1 MWHRPES
8 KRGFTLAESMVV
20 MMLLSLLTS
29 ATIVLLSSV
38 GERSRRNQ
46 RERDNLDL
54 LRQTICELRRE
65 FSNTQKAAVSCGINQ
80 VMFPGAVVD
89 QVQALAVDAEGDFL
103 CQRWV
108 CFALDTS
115 SGSLWRA
122 ELPGS
127 QTDVAGAAPLLD
139 LFTQRKVVAR
149 NIIAFNCTPST
160 SSGVFSLTIKAG
172 QADNFLILNS
182 QVGTR
187 N

>member
-1 MWHRPES
+1 MLRHPKNS
-8 KRGFTLAESMVV
+8 RGLTLTETMVV

-46 RERDNLDL
+46 RERDNLDQ

-65 FSNTQKAAVSCGINQ
+65 LGNSAGASVACSANQ
-80 VMFPGAVVD
+80 VVFPGAVLD
-89 QVQALAVDAEGDFL
+89 QVQPLAVDADGDFV
-103 CQRWV
+103 CRRWV
-108 CFALDTS
+108 CYALDTTN
-115 SGSLWRA
+115 GNLWRS

-127 QTDVAGAAPLLD
+127 QTDVAGTVPALA
-139 LFTQRKVVAR
+139 LFTQRQVVAQ
-149 NIIAFNCTPST
+149 NIISFSCSPTAT
-160 SSGVFSLTIKAG
+160 SKLFSMTLKVG
-172 QADNFLILNS
+172 QSDNFYILNS

>member
-1 MWHRPES
+1 MWLRPES
-8 KRGFTLAESMVV
+8 RRGFTLAESVVV

-38 GERSRRNQ
+38 GERNRRNQ

-65 FSNTQKAAVSCGINQ
+65 LTNTQASGVSCGTNQ
-80 VMFPGAVVD
+80 LMFPGAVVD
-89 QVQALAVDAEGDFL
+89 QVQPLSVDAEGDFL
-103 CQRWV
+103 CRRWV

-115 SGSLWRA
+115 TGNLWRS

-127 QTDVAGAAPLLD
+127 QTDLAGAAPALT
-139 LFTQRKVVAR
+139 LFTQRKIMAT
-149 NIIAFNCTPST
+149 NIIGFSCTPSP
-160 SSGVFSLTIKAG
+160 SAGLFSMTIKAG
-172 QADNFLILNS
+172 QADNFIILNS

>member
-1 MWHRPES
+1 MCHHPES

-38 GERSRRNQ
+38 GERNRRNQ

-65 FSNTQKAAVSCGINQ
+65 LCNTRGSAVHYGPNHL
-80 VMFPGAVVD
+80 MFPGGVLD
-89 QVQALAVDAEGDFL
+89 QVQPLSVDAEGDFL
-103 CQRWV
+103 CRRWV
-108 CFALDTS
+108 CIGLDTS
-115 SGSLWRA
+115 TGNLWRA

-127 QTDVAGAAPLLD
+127 QTDLPGTAPILPLYTD
-139 LFTQRKVVAR
+139 RKMVAR
-149 NIIAFNCTPST
+149 NIIAFSCAPST
-160 SSGVFSLTIKAG
+160 SSGLFTITIKAG